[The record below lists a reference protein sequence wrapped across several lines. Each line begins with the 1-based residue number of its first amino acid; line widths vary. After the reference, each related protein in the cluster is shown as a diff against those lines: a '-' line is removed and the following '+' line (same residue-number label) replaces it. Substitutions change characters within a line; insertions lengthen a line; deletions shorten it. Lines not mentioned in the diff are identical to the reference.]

1 MKHLKKFNEML
12 DPMGKWDYK
21 DVPQEQPQENSSIDD
36 TVNYQDY
43 EKYSDKT
50 FRDLLGDVEG
60 EPKRYMVKTT
70 KGAYI
75 HGWGTKEVEKFMNNL
90 VQLYKERT
98 VDNYTIYTL
107 YSKEPGRERGWEFGY
122 LLTKDNR
129 PYIVSGI
136 PGDNYGATIFKG
148 VFKVSGH
155 DGSYLFNIDDP
166 LDCESDLR

>member
-12 DPMGKWDYK
+12 DPMGKWTPEEE
-21 DVPQEQPQENSSIDD
+21 PQEQSSSIDD
-36 TVNYQDY
+36 TINLQDY

-50 FRDLLGDVEG
+50 FNDLLGEVES

-75 HGWGTKEVEKFMNNL
+75 YGWSMGGELEFMNDL
-90 VQLYKERT
+90 VQLHKERT
-98 VDNYTIYTL
+98 VDNYTIYSV
-107 YSKEPGRERGWEFGY
+107 YCKESGAERGWEFGY
-122 LLTKDNR
+122 LLTKDDK
-129 PYIVSGI
+129 PYILSGI

-148 VFKVSGH
+148 VYKVSGH
-155 DGSYLFNIDDP
+155 DGSYLFNLDNP